1 MLRQKFMVAILVL
14 VMAAIHAEAATIR
27 VEQDGS
33 GDFTEISTGILAA
46 APGDTVRIGAGWY
59 QQSVPLSTGGNTEE
73 TYAAVVVDSLTIVGE
88 GRDDVIIGPAEPDF
102 TLQGPWGFALLQGV
116 VTHVRIESVTVVN
129 VKRAIEASGSVVAT
143 DLAIRDC
150 ESGFFFTFAFGLRV
164 TNVETDR
171 VRFPVLGGSQASDIV
186 IRDSVFRSCEQRGV
200 SLTNGASGVVIDGCE
215 LVDCAVILSFG
226 SSATMQATAVLGEA
240 SVALFN
246 GSRLEMN
253 NCIVGSGFG
262 NLEITGNSEIS
273 GANNVFRGG
282 SVQTIR
288 LSGPMSTATI
298 TNSHI
303 FRVDGSPVV
312 VAEAYRSEPVQ
323 IDLRGNWWGTTNADS
338 LRAWIIDGDDLSNPP
353 FFEELAEVLFEPF
366 APGPVSG
373 NSESMGTFK
382 ARFRD

>member
-1 MLRQKFMVAILVL
+1 MVAILVL

-215 LVDCAVILSFG
+215 LVDCAVI
-226 SSATMQATAVLGEA
+226 
-240 SVALFN
+240 
-246 GSRLEMN
+246 
-253 NCIVGSGFG
+253 
-262 NLEITGNSEIS
+262 
-273 GANNVFRGG
+273 
-282 SVQTIR
+282 
-288 LSGPMSTATI
+288 
-298 TNSHI
+298 
-303 FRVDGSPVV
+303 
-312 VAEAYRSEPVQ
+312 
-323 IDLRGNWWGTTNADS
+323 
-338 LRAWIIDGDDLSNPP
+338 
-353 FFEELAEVLFEPF
+353 
-366 APGPVSG
+366 
-373 NSESMGTFK
+373 
-382 ARFRD
+382 